1 MTDWKNAEYTLYSSP
16 FSLYSMM
23 ARHTIQLGP
32 TTHDAT
38 PPKSITLHF
47 INHKAHE
54 NLSEDYL
61 INVNPRGQVPAMKG
75 NLLNET
81 LTESRAISLHLAE
94 KHYPAMLGGKYENVV
109 RDLFKRLHA
118 VYGLSISNPNPT
130 AEMTQRNPSP
140 VEKILQRTDISPQ
153 YRAALEVKLA
163 FHNQHN
169 AIAFQPGVVAKHR
182 ADLKAIFEEV
192 VEHRRQSG
200 SYEDYDE
207 WTFGSDIG
215 PTILDSHLLPFAL
228 RCMEVGNDDLV
239 PLELQRW
246 AKVKEKSPS
255 WQKVMHGKPTTY
267 HPSMGP
273 VAEMSEMMTL

>member
-1 MTDWKNAEYTLYSSP
+1 
-16 FSLYSMM
+16 
-23 ARHTIQLGP
+23 
-32 TTHDAT
+32 
-38 PPKSITLHF
+38 
-47 INHKAHE
+47 
-54 NLSEDYL
+54 
-61 INVNPRGQVPAMKG
+61 
-75 NLLNET
+75 
-81 LTESRAISLHLAE
+81 
-94 KHYPAMLGGKYENVV
+94 
-109 RDLFKRLHA
+109 
-118 VYGLSISNPNPT
+118 
-130 AEMTQRNPSP
+130 MTQRNPSP

-215 PTILDSHLLPFAL
+215 PTILDSHLLPFTL